1 MNVRKWKELVTRD
14 KKEYIK
20 CLTTKLEQKQNI
32 NKQKKIHLKRNYTL
46 ATEYNNIL
54 KNRNKKNA
62 ATYRE

>member
-46 ATEYNNIL
+46 ASEYNNIL